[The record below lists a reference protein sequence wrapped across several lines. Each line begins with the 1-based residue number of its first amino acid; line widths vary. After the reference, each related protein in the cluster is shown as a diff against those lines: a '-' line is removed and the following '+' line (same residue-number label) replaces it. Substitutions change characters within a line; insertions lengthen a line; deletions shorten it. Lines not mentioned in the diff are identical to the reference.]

1 MDVTAALEARRA
13 VPSFDPSV
21 SITVEEVSRIVDKAN
36 LAPSS
41 MNLQPWKIL
50 VAHSAEAKETLK
62 AVSYNQAKVTE
73 ASAVIVVC
81 GDLQH
86 FRQVEQITA
95 DAVAQGVSTEE
106 RRSRTIAMAIGAY
119 ESDHQKQRDEVFRGG
134 SLWSMAFMLAATEAG
149 WDTAPMGGF
158 EPEKVAA
165 AFGLP
170 ESVLPILLIA
180 IGKRNPEVALYPRG
194 YRFPATEIVHVDRW

>member
-13 VPSFDPSV
+13 IPSFDASV
-21 SITVEEVSRIVDKAN
+21 SISSEEVSALVEKAN

-50 VAHSAEAKETLK
+50 LAHSVEAKETLK
-62 AVSYNQAKVTE
+62 KVSYNQAKIAE
-73 ASAVIVVC
+73 ASAVVVVC
-81 GDLQH
+81 GDLEH

-106 RRSRTIAMAIGAY
+106 RRSRTISMAIGAY
-119 ESDHQKQRDEVFRGG
+119 EADIQKQRDEVFRGG

-158 EPEKVAA
+158 EPQNLAE

-170 ESVLPILLIA
+170 ESVIPILLIA
-180 IGKRNPEVALYPRG
+180 IGKRHPDVTIYPRG
-194 YRFPATEIVHVDRW
+194 YRYSATDIVHVDRW